1 MVFPSRQP
9 VEALERGTTKLG
21 TFAKLFPAVALIS
34 ALSLFGGVV
43 MADDQGSSDVVAEVG
58 GHKITKAELDQSSSD
73 NMNRARSQVVQANI
87 SLYEAEKSALDKAID
102 KEVLTQEAAKEH
114 ITGDQLLKR
123 IVETKIKDPSEET
136 LRIYYLGIPGGK
148 DPYEAMRGK
157 ILHSIRALEEKQAA
171 DDYIKQL
178 RDKRSIK
185 IELLPPRQDVALG
198 ETPAVGPADAPVT
211 FVEFADFQCPY
222 CRQEETTLKQ
232 LREQFKDKIKFAYR
246 DFPLPMH
253 QFAHKAAEAARC
265 AGEQGQFWPYHDR
278 LFSAA
283 PEDLAVPGLKTSA
296 RQVGL
301 DGDKF
306 DKCLD
311 SGAEA
316 AAVDTDFNDGKA
328 LGITGTPT
336 MYINGYTVSG
346 AAALDT
352 LHDLVQQQVDS
363 SQEKK
368 AADSGSKPQA
378 KAKLKSASQMAGLN

>member
-1 MVFPSRQP
+1 M
-9 VEALERGTTKLG
+9 TKLG
-21 TFAKLFPAVALIS
+21 TFAKLFPAIALIS
-34 ALSLFGGVV
+34 ALSLLGGVAV
-43 MADDQGSSDVVAEVG
+43 ADDQGSSEVVAEVG
-58 GHKITKAELDQSSSD
+58 GHKITKAELDQNASD
-73 NMNRARSQVVQANI
+73 KMNSARSQVVQAKI
-87 SLYEAEKSALDKAID
+87 TLYEAEKSALDKAID

-123 IVETKIKDPSEET
+123 EVEGKVKDPSEET
-136 LRIYYLGIPGGK
+136 LRIYYLGIPGNK

-171 DDYIKQL
+171 DDYIKRL
-178 RDKRSIK
+178 REARTIK
-185 IELLPPRQDVALG
+185 IDLLPPRQDVAIG
-198 ETPAVGPADAPVT
+198 DTPAVGPADAPVT
-211 FVEFADFQCPY
+211 FIEFADFQCPY

-232 LREQFKDKIKFAYR
+232 LREQFKDKIRFAYR

-253 QFAHKAAEAARC
+253 PFAHKAAEAARC
-265 AGEQGQFWPYHDR
+265 AGEQGRFWPYHDR
-278 LFSAA
+278 LFSGA
-283 PEDLAVPGLKTSA
+283 PDELAVPGLKASA

-316 AAVDTDFNDGKA
+316 AAVDADFNSGKA

-336 MYINGYTVSG
+336 MYVNGYTVSG

-352 LHDLVQQQVDS
+352 LHDLVQEQIDS

-378 KAKLKSASQMAGLN
+378 KAKPRSGSQMAGLN